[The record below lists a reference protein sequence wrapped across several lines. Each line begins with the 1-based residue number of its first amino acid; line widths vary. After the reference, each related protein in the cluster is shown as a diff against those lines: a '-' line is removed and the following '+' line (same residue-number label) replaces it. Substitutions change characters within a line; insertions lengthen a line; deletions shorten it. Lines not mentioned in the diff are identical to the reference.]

1 MRLKWQ
7 IALGSYS
14 SVAKSCIHSAIF
26 LEFSVYKSFTSSV
39 KFIPEYII
47 LLDAI
52 TNEIAF

>member
-1 MRLKWQ
+1 MKWQ
-7 IALGSYS
+7 IALDSYCS
-14 SVAKSCIHSAIF
+14 SVAKSCITF
-26 LEFSVYKSFTSSV
+26 NNVLEFSVYKSFTSSV